1 MTINSALQVDN
12 KNLIV
17 ISQNRQT
24 YKNQIFSFRI
34 YIINLA

>member
-1 MTINSALQVDN
+1 MTINSVLQVDN

-17 ISQNRQT
+17 ISQNRQM
-24 YKNQIFSFRI
+24 YKNQTFSFRI